1 MTLSEIIVNIRIS
14 RGYENL
20 KEILGKDL
28 GSLIYNLIDK
38 ADESDRELEIVHQ
51 CITTLYNIADENSEP
66 INNCLNQIQEL
77 KKLKKNKPSL
87 PR

>member
-38 ADESDRELEIVHQ
+38 ADELDRELEIAHQ

>member
-51 CITTLYNIADENSEP
+51 CITTLYNISDENSDP